1 MIWAEAV
8 AAGAAVAGS
17 ANKVRQKASFI
28 DNKASLGAFLCV
40 PKRSSNEPLKEVVR
54 VTFRFH
60 GAELGQ
66 IREVRDMLSLNN
78 EVDAARYLMQRGL
91 EAMTA
96 TLTSRR
102 SQNLMAQ
109 QVNGEAMMKQLV
121 AAMADAEK
129 QAKEK

>member
-1 MIWAEAV
+1 MRHMAKKNRTSAV
-8 AAGAAVAGS
+8 KDS
-17 ANKVRQKASFI
+17 A
-28 DNKASLGAFLCV
+28 
-40 PKRSSNEPLKEVVR
+40 KEIVR

-66 IREVRDMLSLNN
+66 LREIRDMLSLNS

-102 SQNLMAQ
+102 VQSAMTN
-109 QVNGEAMMKQLV
+109 QVNPAEIVKAMT
-121 AAMADAEK
+121 AAGLKLE
-129 QAKEK
+129 